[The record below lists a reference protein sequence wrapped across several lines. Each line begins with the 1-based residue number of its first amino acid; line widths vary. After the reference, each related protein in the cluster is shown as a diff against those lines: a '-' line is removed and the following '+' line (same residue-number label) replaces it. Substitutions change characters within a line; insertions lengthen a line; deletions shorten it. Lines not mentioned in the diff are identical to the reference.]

1 MGSDRIYAAGRGV
14 LAGAAGAV
22 LFGVWSATL
31 GPVTAGRAALA
42 ATALLTGS
50 AWWLAGFF
58 ERHRVRSRVREFAVT
73 VDALRENPSP
83 RALPAPTGPD
93 VPGNELQ
100 PLSAPVEQL
109 VTAYRHALSGLVRAQ
124 EELEAYRGQPVGDRP
139 VQGPWKAVSAS
150 RQRMV
155 VRLAPSLH
163 VTAATPALQQFLRR
177 RVDELMGRPFL
188 ELVCPDDAPALAET
202 LNDALEDGEAHDIS
216 FRVLVPDEDGDTASR
231 QERNLQMDVM
241 TAYGAAGEP
250 LHLRCHF
257 VDVTDRVRTEA
268 ELRRRTQELSE
279 VNARLRTINI
289 DLQRLKES
297 YSDLY
302 HQAPVL
308 YFSLD
313 GHGRLVAC
321 NDTLLRVFGY
331 VRKELIGRPYTVLL
345 EPSGRG
351 AYEADPAAMQRPG
364 ETEARWIKHDG
375 SVIDVWIGT
384 TTIKDA
390 NGAFFRSR
398 SVARDVSE
406 RNQLANALRSTAE
419 EVGRANERLRRI
431 NQELEDFTYVVSHD
445 LKEPLRTLEA
455 FSTFLARD
463 YGGILAGEGQEYL
476 KHLIEASRRLRDLID
491 GLLALSRAG
500 RVIGTPRAF
509 SWEDAVDIVLGDLSD
524 LIQRRRAVVRIE
536 EPLPAASGDPER
548 MVQLLT
554 NLVSNGL
561 KYNNS
566 DQPEVVIGATGS
578 RDDAFVTFFARDNG
592 IGIDPQYHAQ
602 VFRIFRR
609 LHRREEVE
617 GTGAGLAICK
627 KIVEAHGGRIWV
639 ESTVGQGA
647 TFFFTLPRLRSATG
661 SAVRG
666 AAAAAQRRPA
676 DHAET
681 VAPRLAEH
689 SA

>member
-1 MGSDRIYAAGRGV
+1 MYSGGLVAAGRAA
-14 LAGAAGAV
+14 AGAIAGAV
-22 LFGVWSATL
+22 LFAVWSRCFAAA
-31 GPVTAGRAALA
+31 PPSMAALA
-42 ATALLTGS
+42 IVGLLCG
-50 AWWLAGFF
+50 AAFFLAGLL
-58 ERHRVRSRVREFAVT
+58 ERRRFRKRVRDFAAT
-73 VDALRENPSP
+73 VDALRENPSL
-83 RALPAPTGPD
+83 RALPPAGSRED
-93 VPGNELQ
+93 VGNELL
-100 PLSAPVEQL
+100 PLAGPVEQL
-109 VTAYRHALSGLVRAQ
+109 VTAYCHALGGLVRVQ
-124 EELEAYRGQPVGDRP
+124 EELEAYRGTTANDRP
-139 VQGPWKAVSAS
+139 PQGPWQAVSAS

-163 VTAATPALQQFLRR
+163 ITAATPALQQFLGRS
-177 RVDELMGRPFL
+177 VDELVGRPFL
-188 ELVCPDDAPALAET
+188 DFVSADDAPVLVQT
-202 LNDALEDGEAHDIS
+202 LNDALEDGEAHDRT
-216 FRVLVPDEDGDTASR
+216 FRVILPERSEKKASR
-231 QERNLQMDVM
+231 RERHLQMDVM
-241 TAYGAAGEP
+241 TTYSSTGEP

-257 VDVTDRVRTEA
+257 IDVTDRVRTEA

-279 VNARLRTINI
+279 LNARLTTINT

-313 GHGRLVAC
+313 DRGRLVAC

-345 EPSGRG
+345 EPAGRA
-351 AYEADPAAMQRPG
+351 AYEAEPAAMQRPG
-364 ETEARWIKHDG
+364 ETETRWIKRDG

-384 TTIKDA
+384 TTIKDPS
-390 NGAFFRSR
+390 GAFYRSR
-398 SVARDVSE
+398 SVARDVTE
-406 RNQLANALRSTAE
+406 RNQLANALRSTAD

-463 YGGILAGEGQEYL
+463 YGGVLAGEGQEYL

-500 RVIGTPRAF
+500 RVIGAPRPF
-509 SWEDAVDIVLGDLSD
+509 SWDEVFEIVTGDLSD
-524 LIQRRRAVVRIE
+524 LVNRRQASVRIE
-536 EPLPAASGDPER
+536 GDVPAVAGDPER

-566 DQPEVVIGATGS
+566 DQPEVVFGALPAREDGLATV
-578 RDDAFVTFFARDNG
+578 FVRDNG

-609 LHRREEVE
+609 LHRREEIE

-627 KIVEAHGGRIWV
+627 KIVEAHGGRIWI
-639 ESTVGQGA
+639 ESAAGHGA
-647 TFFFTLPRLRSATG
+647 TFFFTLPRLRVTSA
-661 SAVRG
+661 G
-666 AAAAAQRRPA
+666 AAPVGVITPQRRSAEHAQPA
-676 DHAET
+676 EVH
-681 VAPRLAEH
+681 LAENP
-689 SA
+689 A